1 MLSVVALGDKVKV
14 SVLYDLHKAGKRG
27 NIYDRNDVLVATDLK
42 TKSLYVSSIL
52 VRNPKEVAKGLSSI
66 FADLSYD
73 EVFKKIRSGKHS
85 RHWILIRRNLTPA
98 QVEQVQNLQMAGLLF
113 EDDRVRIYPQKSI
126 ASHLV
131 GYDDLDRKGLAGV
144 EMAYDKK
151 LADGEDLHLAMDVR
165 VQDILNDELVNGM
178 EEFHAKAAA
187 GIVLDV
193 NNGEVLAL
201 SSIPGF
207 DLNLQQE
214 ATQDQR
220 FNRVTNGVYELGSVM
235 KLFTNAIA
243 FEENLVKI
251 NDVYNVKEPIKYGRF
266 TIKDDHY
273 VKDEMT
279 VGEIFAY
286 SSNIG
291 TLQIAKKIGV
301 DNQKDFLS
309 KIGFLK
315 KVDSNFP
322 GLGKPIYPRVWRE
335 INLFTISYGHGIAI
349 TPMHLALATGAL
361 VNGGNYY
368 NPSFLKLEDQPRGK
382 RVAKEST
389 SAMMRLLL
397 RKVVLEGTG
406 KNANVDGYEV
416 GGKTGT
422 AERAEAGHY
431 NERQT
436 LASFVGVFPISK
448 PKYLVYVIFDR
459 PNAMFNT
466 GGMVAA
472 PVAGRVIKNIAPMLG
487 VRPFEYGEQKAE

>member
-1 MLSVVALGDKVKV
+1 M
-14 SVLYDLHKAGKRG
+14 
-27 NIYDRNDVLVATDLK
+27 
-42 TKSLYVSSIL
+42 
-52 VRNPKEVAKGLSSI
+52 
-66 FADLSYD
+66 
-73 EVFKKIRSGKHS
+73 
-85 RHWILIRRNLTPA
+85 
-98 QVEQVQNLQMAGLLF
+98 
-113 EDDRVRIYPQKSI
+113 
-126 ASHLV
+126 
-131 GYDDLDRKGLAGV
+131 
-144 EMAYDKK
+144 
-151 LADGEDLHLAMDVR
+151 
-165 VQDILNDELVNGM
+165 QDILNDELVNGM

-187 GIVLDV
+187 GIVLNV

-207 DLNLQQE
+207 DLNLQHE

-220 FNRVTNGVYELGSVM
+220 FNRVANGVYELGSVM
-235 KLFTNAIA
+235 KLFTNAVA

-251 NDVYNVKEPIKYGRF
+251 NDVYNVREPIKYGRF
-266 TIKDDHY
+266 TIKDDHF

-291 TLQIAKKIGV
+291 TVQIAKKIGV
-301 DNQKDFLS
+301 DNQKDFLG

-322 GLGKPIYPRVWRE
+322 GLGKPIYPRTWRE
-335 INLFTISYGHGIAI
+335 INLFTIAYGHGIAI
-349 TPMHLALATGAL
+349 TPMHLVLATAAL
-361 VNGGNYY
+361 VNGGNLY
-368 NPSFLKLEDQPRGK
+368 NPSFVKLEDQPRAK
-382 RVAKEST
+382 RVVKEST

-422 AERAEAGHY
+422 AERAEFGRY

-436 LASFVGVFPISK
+436 LASFVAIFPMSK

-459 PNAMFNT
+459 PNSMFNT

-487 VRPFEYGEQKAE
+487 VRPFDYEVADEVVNK